1 MGTEVYSVCVR
12 ALFKLT
18 DEAQLREF
26 VRETRSEAVADQPS
40 FSALAYSALVS
51 PESAPAECGFE
62 LVSGGI
68 DPVTP
73 DTIRDQGAG
82 VQLALD
88 LTELLFEITL
98 VAEVFDAQ
106 ALFLEAQARYAA
118 VTGDEEWEPE
128 GLAEAVYMVM
138 VGCNADPVEP
148 ETAGL
153 ELVSYI
159 EEIDVPYIDSEI
171 SEESED
177 GALEEAA

>member
-1 MGTEVYSVCVR
+1 METEVYSVCVR

-26 VRETRSEAVADQPS
+26 VRETRSEAVANQPS
-40 FSALAYSALVS
+40 FSTLAYSALVI
-51 PESAPAECGFE
+51 PESAPADCGFQ

-68 DPVTP
+68 DPVLFNT
-73 DTIRDQGAG
+73 
-82 VQLALD
+82 
-88 LTELLFEITL
+88 FEITL

-106 ALFLEAQARYAA
+106 ALFLEACARYAA
-118 VTGDEEWEPE
+118 VTGDEDWEPE
-128 GLAEAVYMVM
+128 GLAEAVYVVL

-153 ELVSYI
+153 ELVSYV
-159 EEIDVPYIDSEI
+159 EEIDVPYVDPEI